1 MRRSLR
7 ISASLWAPAPA
18 SKRARWR
25 ATSAVSRPSSP
36 RTCSHERPPAVGGAA
51 SGGTAGF
58 PADAPGAGECL
69 GIAAVGPL
77 SQILDVPRVGER
89 DVIDVPPSGPVD
101 FLGARDQNDGR
112 PALIEGEQEPWLA
125 CAART
130 RAEFPEV
137 AQ

>member
-1 MRRSLR
+1 
-7 ISASLWAPAPA
+7 
-18 SKRARWR
+18 
-25 ATSAVSRPSSP
+25 
-36 RTCSHERPPAVGGAA
+36 HERPPALGVAASGVAASGVAA
-51 SGGTAGF
+51 SGGAAGF
-58 PADAPGAGECL
+58 PADGGAAGVRADAQGAGECL

-130 RAEFPEV
+130 RA
-137 AQ
+137 